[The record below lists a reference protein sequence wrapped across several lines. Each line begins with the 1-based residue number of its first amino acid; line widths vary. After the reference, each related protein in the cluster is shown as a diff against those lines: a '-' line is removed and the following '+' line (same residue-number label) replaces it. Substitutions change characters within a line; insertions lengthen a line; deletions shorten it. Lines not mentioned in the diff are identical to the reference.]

1 MVPIPASDCSR
12 RKSPAISGAG
22 DEPGGNPRAAHNR
35 KPGEIMIED
44 WTDAYANTPHIP
56 GGAAY
61 PDAWAREAAAFR
73 ARAGLRARL
82 DLAYGAGSRLR
93 ADLFL
98 PKGTPRGLAVF
109 VHGGFWMQ
117 FGKDWWSHL
126 AAGPLA
132 RGWAVAIPQYAL
144 APDAR
149 IHEITGQI
157 AAALVRLGDE
167 VAGPI
172 LLAGHSA
179 GGHLVTR
186 MVCRDVA
193 LPDALRA
200 RIRHV
205 LSISGLHDLRP
216 LLRTDLNAGLRL
228 DAAEARAESPALA
241 EPVPGTRM
249 TAWVGGAER
258 PEFIRQSALLANI
271 WTGLGAA
278 TRAVEDPGRHHFDV
292 VAPLSDPDSAL
303 CRAFCAEI
311 AAMP

>member
-1 MVPIPASDCSR
+1 
-12 RKSPAISGAG
+12 
-22 DEPGGNPRAAHNR
+22 
-35 KPGEIMIED
+35 MITD

-56 GGAAY
+56 DGAAF
-61 PDAWAREAAAFR
+61 PARWAAEAAAFR
-73 ARAGLRARL
+73 ARSDVVARL
-82 DLAYGAGSRLR
+82 DLACGAAARLR

-98 PKGTPRGLAVF
+98 PEGPSRGLVIF

-132 RGWAVAIPQYAL
+132 RGWAVAIPQYVL
-144 APDAR
+144 APAAR
-149 IHEITGQI
+149 IGAITGQI
-157 AAALVRLGDE
+157 AAALHRLAEE

-179 GGHLVTR
+179 GGQLVTR

-193 LPDALRA
+193 LPDRLRA

-216 LLRTDLNAGLRL
+216 LLRTDLNATLRL
-228 DAAEARAESPALA
+228 DPAEARAESPALA
-241 EPVPGTRM
+241 EPVPGTRL
-249 TAWVGGAER
+249 TTWVGTVER

-271 WTGLGAA
+271 WTGLGAE
-278 TRAVEDPGRHHFDV
+278 TRVVEAPGRHHFDV
-292 VAPLSDPDSAL
+292 VAPLADPDSPL
-303 CRAFCAEI
+303 CRALLSG
-311 AAMP
+311 

>member
-1 MVPIPASDCSR
+1 
-12 RKSPAISGAG
+12 
-22 DEPGGNPRAAHNR
+22 
-35 KPGEIMIED
+35 MIDD

-56 GGAAY
+56 GGTGY

-73 ARAGLRARL
+73 ARVGLKARL
-82 DLAYGAGSRLR
+82 DLPCGAHPRLR

-98 PKGTPRGLAVF
+98 PEGTPRGLAVF

-132 RGWAVAIPQYAL
+132 RGWAVAVPQYTL
-144 APDAR
+144 APEAR
-149 IHEITGQI
+149 IHRITGQI
-157 AAALVRLGDE
+157 AAALGRLADE
-167 VAGPI
+167 VAGPVV
-172 LLAGHSA
+172 LAGHSA

-186 MVCRDVA
+186 MACRDVA
-193 LPDALRA
+193 LPEALRA

-216 LLRTDLNAGLRL
+216 LLRTDLNATLHL

-241 EPVPGTRM
+241 EPVAGTRL
-249 TAWVGGAER
+249 TTWVGAAER

-271 WTGLGAA
+271 WTGLGAR
-278 TRAVEDPGRHHFDV
+278 TCAVEAPGRHHFDV
-292 VAPLSDPDSAL
+292 VADLTEPDSAL
-303 CRAFCAEI
+303 CRALCDLAP
-311 AAMP
+311 AQP